1 MELIVLVFAFRY
13 DDGPAYSEEKRK
25 TQEQEQSSP
34 SGGFGVVVL
43 KHAAVWLCSLYLL
56 AYVGTETSISGW
68 VIIFMQRVR
77 HSSSFVASLCSSG
90 FWTGMAV
97 GRISLGALSDRFGVK
112 TSVTVYTSF
121 TLLFAIL
128 FGVSQNDAMSV
139 STISLLGLFCGP
151 LFPSSIVLLTAALPS
166 DLHVPGV
173 SFVASVGQVGGTLM
187 PFAIGLI
194 VDAVGMAAF
203 QAIFLIQ
210 LVVSLFLWVLYSRL
224 VS

>member
-1 MELIVLVFAFRY
+1 
-13 DDGPAYSEEKRK
+13 
-25 TQEQEQSSP
+25 
-34 SGGFGVVVL
+34 
-43 KHAAVWLCSLYLL
+43 
-56 AYVGTETSISGW
+56 
-68 VIIFMQRVR
+68 
-77 HSSSFVASLCSSG
+77 
-90 FWTGMAV
+90 MAV

-166 DLHVPGV
+166 ELHVPGV

-187 PFAIGLI
+187 PFGIGLI

>member
-1 MELIVLVFAFRY
+1 LELIVLVFAFRY
-13 DDGPAYSEEKRK
+13 DDGPAYNEEKRRN
-25 TQEQEQSSP
+25 QEQSSP
-34 SGGFGVVVL
+34 SSGFGVVVL
-43 KHAAVWLCSLYLL
+43 KYAAVWLCSLYLL

-68 VIIFMQRVR
+68 VIVFMRRVR

-166 DLHVPGV
+166 ELHVPGV

-187 PFAIGLI
+187 PFGIGLI

-224 VS
+224 V